1 MAGLAKKRR
10 MAKRKI
16 EALQSFLDGNY
27 DAIPLLSQMGMREI
41 NDSIARIKLAQLQGI
56 IESNKTKE
64 IP

>member
-16 EALQSFLDGNY
+16 EALQSFLGGNY

-56 IESNKTKE
+56 IESNKAKE